1 MCFVLKY
8 AHRLVPSPASSPHA
22 PLQHNL
28 VDPATGRSMGEPGT
42 TKKFE
47 EKQGK
52 LEIGASGELGPSL
65 SWWGIKETK
74 FDKLDGEGG
83 PAGR

>member
-1 MCFVLKY
+1 M
-8 AHRLVPSPASSPHA
+8 A
-22 PLQHNL
+22 
-28 VDPATGRSMGEPGT
+28 EPGT